1 MSANPALAQERK
13 ATGEDLKKIE
23 QRIDAEKSAAE
34 QARAKAEIMARDIAN
49 LQNDLISAAHAVQG
63 HEQQVSEIRTRLKA
77 LERLRIRKTA
87 ELRDGRVKFGRV
99 LSAMERI
106 AQFPPEAL
114 IAQPTKPA
122 DTVRTAILLRAALTH
137 IEAQAT
143 TLRDELNFLVKAR
156 AEIQERERALSE
168 TSALLDRERRRLD
181 ALMAR
186 KKVLKRR
193 ADKEAVAAEQRMQA
207 LAGQAKTLR
216 ELLKGIARE
225 QRRAKA
231 AAPAPSRTTAAV
243 NTVRRA
249 LRPISKARGAL
260 TQPVVGTLTG
270 RYGEKTDA
278 GFARK
283 GMTLAAPPG
292 AQVTATYDGTVVYAG
307 KFRGYGL
314 LLIIDHGEG
323 YHTLLAGMTRIDAE
337 QGQQIL
343 AGEPVGVMDNAANGQ
358 PILYVELRRDGQPI
372 NPQPWLAA
380 RKGEVNG

>member
-1 MSANPALAQERK
+1 MTQ
-13 ATGEDLKKIE
+13 
-23 QRIDAEKSAAE
+23 
-34 QARAKAEIMARDIAN
+34 
-49 LQNDLISAAHAVQG
+49 
-63 HEQQVSEIRTRLKA
+63 
-77 LERLRIRKTA
+77 
-87 ELRDGRVKFGRV
+87 
-99 LSAMERI
+99 
-106 AQFPPEAL
+106 
-114 IAQPTKPA
+114 
-122 DTVRTAILLRAALTH
+122 

-156 AEIQERERALSE
+156 VEIQERERALIE
-168 TSALLDRERRRLD
+168 TSALLDRERRRLG

-193 ADKEAVAAEQRMQA
+193 ADKEAAAAEQRMQS
-207 LAGQAKTLR
+207 LAGEAKTLR
-216 ELLKGIARE
+216 ELIKGIERE
-225 QRRAKA
+225 QKRAN
-231 AAPAPSRTTAAV
+231 AAPSAPSRSTVAA

-249 LRPISKARGAL
+249 LRPVSKARGAL

-270 RYGEKTDA
+270 RYGDKTDA